1 MKNLKKVLALAL
13 TFAMAISMFAS
24 AAFTDQADISPA
36 HADDVAM
43 LVELG
48 VLNGYT
54 DGSFKPANT
63 ITRAEFSKMAYT
75 IKFGRDDSGKLFS
88 GSASKFTDVEG
99 NANIA
104 WAKGYINYCANQGII
119 AGVGNNKFNPN
130 GNVTVAEAAKM
141 LLVILGCDATTEG
154 YVGANW
160 MGNVVSDAKE
170 LGVFTDED
178 IDPTAPA
185 TRELVATLM
194 ANTIFAPTYV
204 YNPLTGVG
212 SQKNPLDT
220 SKDNET
226 LGEKT
231 MGLKHVEGIIVANDT
246 AWIEYDED
254 GKLFS
259 KECKVTVGSAAAED
273 EMTLLVEE
281 DDGTFNLVDVEVDA
295 GNDVLGAK
303 VNVYYTVKN
312 GKTEILG
319 DVVVSAD
326 TVIYELTS
334 SDIEIMPNGESGST
348 REIVPYIS
356 VQTPDKEYQVRPR
369 NGKSV
374 TVPANVKYEGDA
386 LLDYFFFSTATKNTT
401 KFTGEL
407 KNPTWDENNGVTD
420 PFYTDLGEDTIQEYR
435 AVSLDGGKT
444 ISYIFRTATKDLA
457 KVSTYVAAND
467 AITVSGFGTVSEL
480 EKNVVFEGEVA
491 KGDEVIAYY
500 DAGKLYIAATEEVVG
515 KAEIVDDNEVTIGD
529 ANYKADLSIFDDPN
543 AVNGLANYYR
553 LAGNNNEAT
562 KYITYNGYILDVDGE
577 GVVASLDQ
585 YAAVLASSFDEDLGA
600 VKVRL
605 AFADESVGTYAVG
618 KVDGYKMTRKTPISY
633 VQFQNNKAVGNI
645 YRYAIAADG
654 TVNLFTDNG
663 AIKNDITAKDNDGF
677 DQGNIIINGVS
688 HMADDNSVV
697 FMLYGGCA
705 AGASASDAT
714 SYEPIEALVYK
725 IAELPTATMSAYG
738 YFNGTGE
745 TTSKN
750 CAYVA
755 SNDKSMPAIIAATM
769 PMGKTEP
776 TIMPETDNIAYLVEA
791 KYGYDYDN
799 YEFFANVTM
808 VTATGLVETTTVGNI
823 NNKIGDTGAAYGGT
837 PKTTTGAVK
846 GEFVRGAIIEY
857 ALDADGVITAL
868 GLRANPADMQTSI
881 PSTGFAYATIA
892 SVGEKSIGY
901 YAWSSAPIDTEEAT
915 VTAIK
920 RNKYEFETIAIDDG
934 NFVEGGEVETVG
946 HGDSITGG
954 AYNAIVQ
961 TRSGEVVRIFSIY
974 GNI

>member
-13 TFAMAISMFAS
+13 AFAMAISMFAS
-24 AAFTDQADISPA
+24 AAFTDQATISA
-36 HADDVAM
+36 DHADDVAM

-48 VLNGYT
+48 VLGGYP
-54 DGSFKPANT
+54 DGSFKPTNT

-75 IKFGRDDSGKLFS
+75 IKYGKDDAGKLFA

-99 NANIA
+99 NANVA
-104 WAKGYINYCANQGII
+104 WAKGYINYCATQGIVG
-119 AGVGNNKFNPN
+119 GVGNNKFDPQ
-130 GNVTVAEAAKM
+130 GNITVAQVAKM
-141 LLVILGCDATTEG
+141 LLVILGADADKEG
-154 YVGANW
+154 YGGSNW
-160 MGNVVSDAKE
+160 MGNVVSDAMD
-170 LGVFTDED
+170 LGVFDGWVG
-178 IDPTAPA
+178 DPTEPA

-194 ANTIFAPTYV
+194 ANTIFAPTYE
-204 YNPLTGVG
+204 YNNNGVG
-212 SQKNPLDT
+212 SQMNLLGVENP
-220 SKDNET
+220 T

-231 MGLKHVEGIIVANDT
+231 MGLKHVEGLVVANDT
-246 AWIEYDED
+246 AWIEINED
-254 GKLFS
+254 GKTFDA
-259 KECKVTVGSAAAED
+259 ECGVTVGSAAAED
-273 EMTLLVEE
+273 EIKILVE
-281 DDGTFNLVDVEVDA
+281 DNAGDFSLVDVEVDA
-295 GNDVLGAK
+295 DNSVLGTK

-319 DVVVSAD
+319 DIITDADSVVYD
-326 TVIYELTS
+326 LTA

-348 REIVPYIS
+348 RDIVPYIS
-356 VQTPDKEYQVRPR
+356 VKTADKEFQVRPR
-369 NGKSV
+369 NGKST
-374 TVPANVKYEGDA
+374 TVPANVAYTGDA
-386 LLDYFFFSTATKNTT
+386 LLDYFFFSTATKNTD

-407 KNPTWDENNGVTD
+407 TNPATTENE
-420 PFYTDLGEDTIQEYR
+420 FYKALGEDSIQSYR

-457 KVSTYVAAND
+457 KISTYSAAND
-467 AITVSGFGTVSEL
+467 TIAISGFGTVSEL

-491 KGDEVIAYY
+491 KGDEVIAYN
-500 DAGKLYIAATEEVVG
+500 DSGKLYVCATEEVTG
-515 KAEIVDDNEVTIGD
+515 KATIVDDNEVTIGEK
-529 ANYKADLSIFDDPN
+529 NYKADLTIFDDPN

-562 KYITYNGYILDVDGE
+562 KYITYAGYILDVEGE

-585 YAAVLASSFDEDLGA
+585 YAAVLASSYDADLGA

-605 AFADESVGTYAVG
+605 AFADETVGTYAVA

-633 VQFQNNKAVGNI
+633 VQFQNNAAVGNI
-645 YRYAIAADG
+645 YRYALTDEG
-654 TVNLFTDNG
+654 VNLFTDTG
-663 AIKNDITAKDNDGF
+663 AIKNDITAKSTDGF
-677 DQGNIIINGVS
+677 DQGNIIINGVTLP
-688 HMADDNSVV
+688 ADDNSVV

-714 SYEPIEALVYK
+714 SYEPVEALIYK
-725 IAELPTATMSAYG
+725 IAELPTATAAAYG
-738 YFNGTGE
+738 YFNGSSE
-745 TTSKN
+745 TTSMN
-750 CAYVA
+750 CGYIA
-755 SNDKSMPAIIAATM
+755 SNDNMKTVIAATM

-808 VTATGLVETTTVGNI
+808 VTAEGLVETTTVGNI

-868 GLRANPADMQTSI
+868 GLRANPADMATSI

-892 SVGEKSIGY
+892 SVGDKNIAY
-901 YAWSSAPIDTEEAT
+901 YAYSSSAIDTE
-915 VTAIK
+915 TAPIQSIK
-920 RNKYEFETIAIDDG
+920 RNKYEFEVIAIDDG

-946 HGDSITGG
+946 KNDSISAG